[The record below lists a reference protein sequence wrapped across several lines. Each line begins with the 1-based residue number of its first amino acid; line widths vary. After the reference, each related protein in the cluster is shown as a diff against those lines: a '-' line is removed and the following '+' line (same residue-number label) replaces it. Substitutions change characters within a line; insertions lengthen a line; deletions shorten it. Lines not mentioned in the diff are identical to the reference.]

1 MHDIFEHLAYLTL
14 KMLNML
20 VQEEMKFKMEL
31 CEQQMEEVRGRREV
45 EITYIKIIK
54 SLNIPMISGR
64 DYPAGRKAAGCPYH
78 SFRVHTTV

>member
-14 KMLNML
+14 EMLNML

-45 EITYIKIIK
+45 KITYIKIIK
-54 SLNIPMISGR
+54 SLNVAMISGG
-64 DYPAGRKAAGCPYH
+64 DHIY
-78 SFRVHTTV
+78 

>member
-1 MHDIFEHLAYLTL
+1 MPIKLEHLAYFAL

-45 EITYIKIIK
+45 KITYIKIIK
-54 SLNIPMISGR
+54 SLNISMISGG
-64 DYPAGRKAAGCPYH
+64 DHIY
-78 SFRVHTTV
+78 

>member
-1 MHDIFEHLAYLTL
+1 
-14 KMLNML
+14 MLNML

-54 SLNIPMISGR
+54 SLNISMISGG
-64 DYPAGRKAAGCPYH
+64 DLDFKMPSEQVSNSYCLFLFH
-78 SFRVHTTV
+78 

>member
-1 MHDIFEHLAYLTL
+1 MHFAYSIFEHLAYFAL

-54 SLNIPMISGR
+54 SLNISMISGG
-64 DYPAGRKAAGCPYH
+64 DHIY
-78 SFRVHTTV
+78 